1 MDFFFWI
8 FRLLVF
14 CKSFQLHQRLYIFG
28 IILLESN
35 GRKKN
40 RKKRSSNVEHF
51 SFILIDCYSRRVC
64 YSRHSTKKSIYLLLY
79 PYSILPL
86 HSFCSFHFI
95 SIHFFSLFEF
105 IHWNNLRLYS
115 IFIALFGFFQY
126 FFVVNSNIQLIFAF

>member
-1 MDFFFWI
+1 MLSTVWSHVFYVTSGGRCELSNLNGFFWI
-8 FRLLVF
+8 FWLLVF

-28 IILLESN
+28 IIFLESN

-95 SIHFFSLFEF
+95 SVHFFLFLNSF
-105 IHWNNLRLYS
+105 IETIYVCIRFL
-115 IFIALFGFFQY
+115 
-126 FFVVNSNIQLIFAF
+126 